1 MRDAEPVKAKDYEID
16 EVKDFI
22 YAEGDIIKY
31 CWDLVPNSLFI
42 PPIRETYPDRSLL
55 FWS

>member
-1 MRDAEPVKAKDYEID
+1 MAISGAENRFPAISGVNPDPM
-16 EVKDFI
+16 
-22 YAEGDIIKY
+22 